1 MFFSRLTGKANLYRI
16 KLSELPTTNIELT
29 MLQKILEN
37 IGLTEKEAKI
47 YLAMIELGETV
58 VSAIANKAGVNR
70 VTTYDSV
77 DKLTQKGFATK
88 RKTGKKLLFT
98 AVDPQIISLD
108 FRARA
113 RDLRKSIPD
122 FKRLKGEMPRP
133 EVRYFEGLSGIK
145 QMYLDTLSSKTEI
158 LNYSDSEGIRHHW
171 PDHDEEY
178 VKARVKKKIYLR
190 GICPNDEH
198 GMKVRSQD
206 WDCHR
211 EIRLIPKDQYD
222 FSNEIN
228 IYDNKVAIISYDKTL
243 VGILIENASIANTQ
257 RAIFKMAWQFA
268 R

>member
-1 MFFSRLTGKANLYRI
+1 MK
-16 KLSELPTTNIELT
+16 LT

-113 RDLRKSIPD
+113 RDFRKSIPD
-122 FKRLKGEMPRP
+122 FKRLKGETQHP
-133 EVRYFEGLSGIK
+133 EVRYFEGLTGIK

-158 LNYSDSEGIRHHW
+158 LNYSDSRGIRKYW
-171 PDHDEEY
+171 PEYDEEY
-178 VKARVKKKIYLR
+178 VAERVKKKIYLR
-190 GICPNDEH
+190 GICPDDEH
-198 GMKVRSQD
+198 GRQVRAND
-206 WDCHR
+206 WDSIR
-211 EIRLIPKDQYD
+211 EVRLVPKDQYN
-222 FSNEIN
+222 FGNEIN
-228 IYDNKVAIISYDKTL
+228 IYDNKVAIISYDKNL
-243 VGILIENASIANTQ
+243 VGILIENSSIAETQ
-257 RAIFKMAWQFA
+257 RSIFKMAWQFA